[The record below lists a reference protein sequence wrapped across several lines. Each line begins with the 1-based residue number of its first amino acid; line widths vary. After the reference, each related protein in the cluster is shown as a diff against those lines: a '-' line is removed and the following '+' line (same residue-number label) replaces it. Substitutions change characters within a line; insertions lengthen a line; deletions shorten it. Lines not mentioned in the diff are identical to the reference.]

1 MKLEVAI
8 WNGKHD
14 RCLSVTEFNSVKE
27 LEDFMKELHKVD
39 SKATFTLKSVRK

>member
-1 MKLEVAI
+1 MKLETAI

-14 RCLSVTEFNSVKE
+14 KCLAVLDFDSVKE

-39 SKATFTLKSVRK
+39 DKATFTLRAVRK